1 MKRFF
6 GLLVLTVMIIMVLA
20 PACNAEN
27 TVCEVSMAA
36 TLNGRTMYHEGAYY
50 VSGGEEIQVS
60 AHSLA
65 GIYMIGYYFYYNGK
79 KVGDTID
86 ISAEEIT
93 IAVPEYPAGSYVE
106 LYVDAVANNDDG
118 TPNTVTK
125 TGWHKFYLLYSDYTE
140 PVDMTVSL
148 NGEAWVANETYVVS
162 AGDVVKVTANSDAG
176 IAFIG
181 YYYYFDDEGTAI
193 TDKYD
198 NEMDILVPDKG
209 EAEEVYLFIDAVGND
224 DGKTGWQM
232 YHLQYE

>member
-6 GLLVLTVMIIMVLA
+6 GLLVMVAITVMIFA
-20 PACNAEN
+20 PACGAES
-27 TVCEVSMAA
+27 TVCEVSMTAI
-36 TLNGRTMYHEGAYY
+36 LNGRTMYHEGAYY
-50 VSGGEEIQVS
+50 VSGGEEIRVS

-65 GIYMIGYYFYYNGK
+65 GINMIGYYFSYG
-79 KVGDTID
+79 GEREEDITD
-86 ISAEEIT
+86 ISADEIT
-93 IAVPEYPAGSYVE
+93 ITVPEHPAGSYAE
-106 LYVDAVANNDDG
+106 LYVEAVANNDDG
-118 TPNTVTK
+118 TPNTITK
-125 TGWHKFYLLYSDYTE
+125 TGWYKFYLLYSDYPE

-148 NGEAWVANETYVVS
+148 NGEAWVANETYTVS
-162 AGDVVKVTANSDAG
+162 AGDVVQVTANSDAG

-198 NEMDILVPDKG
+198 NEMDILVPEKG

>member
-6 GLLVLTVMIIMVLA
+6 GLLVLTAMIVMILA
-20 PACNAEN
+20 PACRAESAA
-27 TVCEVSMAA
+27 CEVSM
-36 TLNGRTMYHEGAYY
+36 TTLLNGREMYHEGAYY

-65 GIYMIGYYFYYNGK
+65 GIYTIGYYFYYNGEK
-79 KVGDTID
+79 EGDTVD
-86 ISAEEIT
+86 ISAEEISIT
-93 IAVPEYPAGSYVE
+93 VPEYPAGSYAE
-106 LYVDAVANNDDG
+106 LYVEAVANNDDG
-118 TPNTVTK
+118 TPNTITK
-125 TGWHKFYLLYSDYTE
+125 TGWYKFYLLYSDYAE

-148 NGEAWVANETYVVS
+148 DGETWVANETYAVA
-162 AGDVVKVTANSDAG
+162 AGEVVKVAANSNAG

-198 NEMDILVPDKG
+198 DTMDILIPDKG